1 MTDKIDHL
9 VKIWRSENF
18 GNFDLL
24 TPFMAI
30 VLFPVSPPSSTVFI
44 YHTQEGYRHVHVHP
58 KPYRAYMIIRIE
70 IRFISSR

>member
-30 VLFPVSPPSSTVFI
+30 VLFPVPLHRAQCLFI
-44 YHTQEGYRHVHVHP
+44 LRKRVIDTYTYTQNLTELIWLY
-58 KPYRAYMIIRIE
+58 E
-70 IRFISSR
+70 